1 MTAAF
6 TQKET
11 LPATG
16 RYQTPVYTD
25 AQITHVGGL
34 QYGTAV
40 DYLGVNTNLLL
51 DLWTPPT
58 AGGPSVRPLIILV
71 HGGAFAGGSRSE
83 YANVAVQFAIRGWVV
98 ASIDYRLRPTGDA
111 NRVLLGARDAID
123 DGLESVRWLKAHAA
137 DYAVDTTRIA
147 ADGNSAGGAIALGMA
162 LVPDPT
168 PGGPLGSI
176 DPSIDAAMSTG
187 ANLTAA
193 VGLVP
198 FTADQAAILMVN
210 YETDSTAAGGNA
222 DYSFETC
229 QAVRDAGNTCDFVE
243 IPGEGHTTDINMSGP
258 YWTDHTGPFLFQQ
271 LRLDR

>member
-6 TQKET
+6 TQKEA
-11 LPATG
+11 LPPTG

-25 AQITHVGGL
+25 DQINHLAGL

-58 AGGPSVRPLIILV
+58 TGGPAVRPLMVLI

-83 YANVAVQFAIRGWVV
+83 YANVAVQFATRGWVV

-123 DGLESVRWLKAHAA
+123 DGLEAVRWLKAHAA
-137 DYAVDTTRIA
+137 DYAIDTTRIA

-176 DPSIDAAMSTG
+176 DPSIEAAMSTG

-193 VGLVP
+193 IGLVP

-210 YETDSTAAGGNA
+210 YETDSTAGGGNG
-222 DYSFETC
+222 DYSFRTC
-229 QAVRDAGNTCDFVE
+229 QVVRDVGNTCDFVE
-243 IPGEGHTTDINMSGP
+243 IPGEGHTTDINMTGP